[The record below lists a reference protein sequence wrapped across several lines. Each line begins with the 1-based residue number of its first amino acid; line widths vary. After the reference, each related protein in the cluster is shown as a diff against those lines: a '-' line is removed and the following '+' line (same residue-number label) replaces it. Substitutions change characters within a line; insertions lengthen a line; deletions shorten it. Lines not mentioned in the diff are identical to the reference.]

1 MSENIKIPARIK
13 ERFKALEKVEDLV
26 DGCKYIL
33 ILEDG
38 WEFQEGGMH
47 LPVRSKTE
55 AIEFLRYD
63 AVKMSQ

>member
-1 MSENIKIPARIK
+1 MNENIKIPASLK
-13 ERFKALEKVEDLV
+13 ERFRALEKADDLI

-47 LPVRSKTE
+47 LPVRSKKE
-55 AIEFLRYD
+55 AIEFLRYE
-63 AVKMSQ
+63 AIRTS